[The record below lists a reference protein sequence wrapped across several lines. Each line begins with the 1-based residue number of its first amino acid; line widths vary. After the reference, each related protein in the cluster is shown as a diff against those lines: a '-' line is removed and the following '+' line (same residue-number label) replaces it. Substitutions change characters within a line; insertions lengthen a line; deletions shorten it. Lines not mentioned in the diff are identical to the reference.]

1 MFFLGFL
8 SGIVFCVLMAI
19 MQFRYEP
26 DFKRAEQKIK
36 NISSQKGAILE
47 DEQEKAIIVERILK
61 EHEL

>member
-1 MFFLGFL
+1 
-8 SGIVFCVLMAI
+8 VAI
-19 MQFRYEP
+19 MQFHYEP